1 MSQKAETK
9 ATKPGHAAEVVKID
23 GAPGSGKTYQL
34 LQHVKRL
41 REEEDLEPWQI
52 KFLTFT
58 RSACGDVQQRLKD
71 VFTGA
76 DPDKVEKAVKTVHA
90 EARNQVWSD
99 ETVPVD
105 FDEVDIITENNDA
118 DKFERFF
125 RVNFP
130 LIGYDTRAKDPL
142 KAIERGEE
150 PNGDTGNDII
160 AAYNYLRQKCQPYEP
175 QYIQAAPVEID
186 ERADKVEEVMHTWD
200 MWKEQNGYLQH
211 DDYVHE
217 AADAKTTP
225 SEHVEYVFIDEFQ
238 DLSPLQYKLYKI
250 WRDRGTVRRF
260 YIAGDADQSIYGFRA
275 ATPKYFEETAVDKVE
290 TQKKS
295 RRCPSEVVDVA
306 NSVLGDGDME
316 PDREGGT
323 AKSESAATSYDLAE
337 LVRDEV
343 EETDGDVMILTRTN
357 SMVRKITSALRDEGV
372 PYWGLSPSHRRWRS
386 PARQVLEVMRR
397 VRDDKVIPVS
407 LAAEVLDEVPAA
419 ALPDEVTAALNSGE
433 LSNMVRSGMRSED
446 RTDIPPET
454 LVSWVGGSGAF
465 DLLNVLE
472 LKDWRNMTQK
482 DLIRRAYKIGDDT
495 APKDVR
501 VGTIH
506 SSKGLEAET
515 VILSPAYTQKMLSRY
530 NNGQK
535 DEEKRIFYV
544 GSSRAS
550 SRLIVLRGFFD
561 GPTVPVFG

>member
-1 MSQKAETK
+1 MSRQKTDAQGE
-9 ATKPGHAAEVVKID
+9 KPGRAAEVVKID

-34 LQHVKRL
+34 LQHVKEL
-41 REEEDLEPWQI
+41 RDEEDLEPWRI
-52 KFLTFT
+52 RFLTFS
-58 RSACGDVQQRLKD
+58 RAARRDVQERLKD

-76 DPDKVEKAVKTVHA
+76 DPDEVEGAVSTVHGA
-90 EARNQVWSD
+90 ALGQASTD
-99 ETVPVD
+99 DAVPIN

-125 RVNFP
+125 RANFP

-142 KAIERGEE
+142 KAIELGEE
-150 PNGDTGNDII
+150 PNGETGNDII

-175 QYIQAAPVEID
+175 RYIQSAPVEID
-186 ERADKVEEVMHTWD
+186 ERADKVEEVMYAWD
-200 MWKEQNGYLQH
+200 EWKEQNGYLQH

-217 AADAKTTP
+217 AVDAKTTP
-225 SEHVEYVFIDEFQ
+225 SEYVGYVFIDEFQ

-250 WRDRGTVRRF
+250 WRDRGNVRRF

-275 ATPKYFEETAVDKVE
+275 AKPEYFERTAFDKVE
-290 TQKKS
+290 PQPMS

-323 AKSESAATSYDLAE
+323 AKSVSATESYELAE

-343 EETDGDVMILTRTN
+343 EETDGDVMILARTN
-357 SMVRKITSALRDEGV
+357 SMVGKITSSLRDEGV

-397 VRDDKVIPVS
+397 VRDDRVISVS
-407 LAAEVLDEVPAA
+407 LASRVLDEVPDA
-419 ALPDEVTAALNSGE
+419 ALPDVVAAALNSGE
-433 LSNMVRSGMRSED
+433 LSNVVRSGMRSED

-454 LVSWVGGSGAF
+454 LVSWFGGSGPF
-465 DLLNVLE
+465 DFLNVLE
-472 LKDWRNMTQK
+472 LKDWQK
-482 DLIRRAYKIGDDT
+482 ELIRRAYKIGGDT

-515 VILSPAYTQKMLSRY
+515 VILSPAYTQKMLERY

-535 DEEKRIFYV
+535 DEEKRVFYV

-550 SRLIVLRGFFD
+550 RRLIVLRDFFD
-561 GPTVPVFG
+561 GATVPVFG